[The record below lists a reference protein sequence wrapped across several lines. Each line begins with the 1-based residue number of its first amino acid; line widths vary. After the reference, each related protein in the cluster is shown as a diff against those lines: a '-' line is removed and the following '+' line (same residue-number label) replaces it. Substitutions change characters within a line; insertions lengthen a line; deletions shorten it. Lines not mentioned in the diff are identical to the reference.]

1 MEKEERGDYCLL
13 SIVFT
18 SAAYKVSRL
27 VVEVAASDMNV
38 LQH

>member
-1 MEKEERGDYCLL
+1 MEKEEWGDYSLL

-18 SAAYKVSRL
+18 STACKVSPL
-27 VVEVAASDMNV
+27 VVEVAANDMDV

>member
-1 MEKEERGDYCLL
+1 MEKEEWGDYCLL

-18 SAAYKVSRL
+18 STAYKASRL
-27 VVEVAASDMNV
+27 VVEVAANDMNV